1 LVGLWFSG
9 GGVNSDGLWDSLG
22 LLLDGGQGRG
32 WDVVVGGNGRL
43 LLGGNSGG
51 WSWSWGDLE
60 VDDQWRIDVVR
71 VVGRG
76 VLFLDVFV
84 ADWRLVFDFA
94 DEDFGRAGLCFGGG
108 FDGSSRGGSSLFRCS
123 QPAELEP
130 QLQAFPVQVA
140 SSCSRGDDDEYTGGD
155 TEQLREGV
163 VQGKLDF
170 ELVVLCLLFRLR
182 LGGGGN
188 WLSVGLF
195 GLLWLR
201 LSLSSTFLLL
211 LGTAKELGEEKAE
224 ELLSSLLFG
233 FLLTRCWRSCCS
245 RMACDRPRDVAVRSL
260 PRGDVGVRPVRGA
273 SARLRVVVAVVP
285 VNALRTGRRMMEPS
299 GSCSR
304 MWVLLLV
311 DSSAGAWR
319 CCCGCC

>member
-1 LVGLWFSG
+1 LAGEAGKEGFVDMGWFGLWFSG

-94 DEDFGRAGLCFGGG
+94 DEDFGRAGLCFGLEVSTGVVVVVVA
-108 FDGSSRGGSSLFRCS
+108 SSDATAGATPLNWSLDCR
-123 QPAELEP
+123 L
-130 QLQAFPVQVA
+130 FPVQVA

-182 LGGGGN
+182 LVEVATG
-188 WLSVGLF
+188 SVL
-195 GLLWLR
+195 
-201 LSLSSTFLLL
+201 
-211 LGTAKELGEEKAE
+211 A
-224 ELLSSLLFG
+224 
-233 FLLTRCWRSCCS
+233 CS
-245 RMACDRPRDVAVRSL
+245 D
-260 PRGDVGVRPVRGA
+260 
-273 SARLRVVVAVVP
+273 
-285 VNALRTGRRMMEPS
+285 
-299 GSCSR
+299 
-304 MWVLLLV
+304 
-311 DSSAGAWR
+311 
-319 CCCGCC
+319 CCGSG